1 MIKVRFRYHLQK
13 IVDLKSNEKAQA
25 EWILA
30 DALSR
35 LKLEERTLT
44 ELYKTRES
52 IEDMISSAAKSRISA
67 AELMMLQEYIQ
78 YIDSL
83 IEKKQRTVD
92 EARRDVAEKTDHLTA
107 KMKDEKIWLK
117 ARERSLQA
125 FKAAFIRKE
134 QAVLDEIASVR
145 FGKS

>member
-1 MIKVRFRYHLQK
+1 MRFHYHLQK

-35 LKLEERTLT
+35 LKLEERTLK
-44 ELYKTRES
+44 ELHKTRES
-52 IEDMISSAAKSRISA
+52 IEDMISKAAQSRISA
-67 AELMMLQEYIQ
+67 AELSMLQEYIQ
-78 YIDSL
+78 YIDTL
-83 IEKKQRTVD
+83 IEQKQQTVVQ
-92 EARRDVAEKTDHLTA
+92 ARRDVAEKTDHLTA
-107 KMKDEKIWLK
+107 KMKDEKVWLK
-117 ARERSLQA
+117 ARERSFQA

-145 FGKS
+145 FGRS

>member
-1 MIKVRFRYHLQK
+1 MRFRYHLQK